1 LLLTHQGQLI
11 LTQSSDTLN
20 PAQQRR
26 QAQSQ
31 ESAATQSVLGLTHG
45 AGETGFFLRK
55 EALQSADKV
64 KNPVSLV
71 GVNKSCQT
79 NSILSFPSTKIPK
92 KIPR

>member
-1 LLLTHQGQLI
+1 LLLTHQAQLI
-11 LTQSSDTLN
+11 LAQSSDTLN

-31 ESAATQSVLGLTHG
+31 QSGATQSVLGLTHG
-45 AGETGFFLRK
+45 AEKPGFLRK
-55 EALQSADKV
+55 EALQSADRV